1 MSTSS
6 IQLKILFLS
15 IGFIAAAALL
25 TSATASSAQTELKA
39 YESDN
44 GYINAKTLT
53 CDQLSNTFQE
63 DANFLAAWYSGW
75 YNGHAKKHSFNLA
88 KTQAA
93 LHDVIVYCKSNPTVL
108 VNTAVQTV
116 VLGK

>member
-1 MSTSS
+1 M
-6 IQLKILFLS
+6 L
-15 IGFIAAAALL
+15 A
-25 TSATASSAQTELKA
+25 SATASSAQTELKA

-75 YNGHAKKHSFNLA
+75 FNGHAKKHSFNLA

-108 VNTAVQTV
+108 VNAAVQTV
-116 VLGK
+116 VFGK

>member
-1 MSTSS
+1 M
-6 IQLKILFLS
+6 
-15 IGFIAAAALL
+15 
-25 TSATASSAQTELKA
+25 
-39 YESDN
+39 
-44 GYINAKTLT
+44 T

-75 YNGHAKKHSFNLA
+75 YNGHGKKHVFNLA

-108 VNTAVQTV
+108 VDKAVQTV
-116 VLGK
+116 VFGK